1 MCRLQ
6 VRDDCMVV
14 LFGRS
19 TCMKIS
25 VGFMFVPCIV
35 MWIYWST
42 VSFSKKVPV
51 AALSATN
58 GQRFY
63 CSTFVRL

>member
-35 MWIYWST
+35 RNDMSIS
-42 VSFSKKVPV
+42 SI
-51 AALSATN
+51 
-58 GQRFY
+58 
-63 CSTFVRL
+63 